1 MNTLTQHLPL
11 STSLRLTTGH
21 SHALMLARG
30 DELFC
35 IHGPLL
41 LSTSPMSG
49 IEGTPNLQIRLHSG
63 QSWRAPCMLT
73 AQVTALQSS
82 GQLLYYPAPAAMKA
96 GIAST
101 TTPWW
106 LRLHA
111 GITRVWPRRLLR

>member
-21 SHALMLARG
+21 SLALMLARG

-63 QSWRAPCMLT
+63 QSWRAPCMLA

-82 GQLLYYPAPAAMKA
+82 GQLRYYPAPAAMKA
-96 GIAST
+96 GITST

>member
-82 GQLLYYPAPAAMKA
+82 GQLRYYSAPAAMKA

>member
-11 STSLRLTTGH
+11 SSSLQLTTGN
-21 SHALMLARG
+21 SHALMLACG

-35 IHGPLL
+35 IHGPLVL
-41 LSTSPMSG
+41 NTTPMSG
-49 IEGTPNLQIRLHSG
+49 IEGTPNLQIRLHTG

-73 AQVTALQSS
+73 AQITALQSS
-82 GQLLYYPAPAAMKA
+82 GQLRYYPAPTVMEA

-111 GITRVWPRRLLR
+111 GITRFWPHRLLR